1 MNDTFLLLVGV
12 SDLDLVLPKNKKIF
26 HMDAFFRYLALDYHF
41 INQKV
46 KKSRYIYPAACL
58 VSEKGVEK
66 IVEQEEESLLEEVS

>member
-1 MNDTFLLLVGV
+1 
-12 SDLDLVLPKNKKIF
+12 
-26 HMDAFFRYLALDYHF
+26 MDAFFRYLALDYHF